1 MWSGW
6 LVRSLLVSA
15 VLVSCAHG
23 APDPRAFALD
33 ERGVPLTP
41 PAFPASFRAEVEQRV
56 TRAEGKTNVRPTL
69 DDDADVGEFPDEATE
84 PVLATVYHE
93 RRMQAERVDVHAPAP
108 VSFLFLF
115 SRGVA
120 YQLTDEACH
129 TAPIHHAMTNA
140 RLAQAAT
147 FLGKVNIT
155 RVAAFDDDVPDA
167 RSDSGSDSDA
177 DWTRTPLVR
186 RTVHPRPP
194 RVLRHRLRGTLV
206 QRGPGLRRVRG
217 GVRGARPG
225 RRTIQQTRSRRVP
238 SRRSRRPSIGVVTE
252 YLEWTPRR
260 SDPALFRP
268 PPASAGCVPSPSGT
282 LALAVERRN
291 TLHFNPA
298 RPQTRPGRDFFGGE
312 KRRAGAGAGARAG
325 AGPGGCGYTV
335 DADSSESGSGLGP
348 DSSRRGARTSRTRGT
363 RRRTRRRVRA
373 SPGGA
378 RFIHP
383 DEAAAA
389 RAAAAARGDRDPY
402 ETPRKIPDSN
412 RFDTAF
418 RHPRDRGRVR
428 PGVVAGFVEDKDDGS
443 GPTLGDGRRG
453 RRGGWGAGSCE
464 RGNAARRNRTT
475 TRCGREGAGSIETTR
490 EEAVRRA
497 LLVARAGVL
506 RIHRSRG
513 VYVVEFAVFQRRVD
527 VHPSRGFHRNHITTS
542 PRASH
547 ASSTLK
553 VRYRLRKSQ
562 TRTRRRG

>member
-15 VLVSCAHG
+15 VLVSCARG

-177 DWTRTPLVR
+177 DSDADARPSDSPSPSSGRASSATVSAERWSNVVPGYDASEEVFVVR
-186 RTVHPRPP
+186 DPDGGRFSKPVRD
-194 RVLRHRLRGTLV
+194 VF
-206 QRGPGLRRVRG
+206 RRAD
-217 GVRGARPG
+217 RGAV
-225 RRTIQQTRSRRVP
+225 ID
-238 SRRSRRPSIGVVTE
+238 VVTE

-298 RPQTRPGRDFFGGE
+298 HVPRLDPGETFLAE
-312 KRRAGAGAGARAG
+312 KNAAPGAGAGAGARAG
-325 AGPGGCGYTV
+325 AGPGAVGYTV
-335 DADSSESGSGLGP
+335 DADSSESGSGSGSGFVPPWRAHLTDAWDAEE
-348 DSSRRGARTSRTRGT
+348 DSSAS
-363 RRRTRRRVRA
+363 RA

-378 RFIHP
+378 RFFHP

-443 GPTLGDGRRG
+443 GPTPGTGV
-453 RRGGWGAGSCE
+453 GGGAGGGGGE
-464 RGNAARRNRTT
+464 
-475 TRCGREGAGSIETTR
+475 
-490 EEAVRRA
+490 
-497 LLVARAGVL
+497 L
-506 RIHRSRG
+506 
-513 VYVVEFAVFQRRVD
+513 
-527 VHPSRGFHRNHITTS
+527 
-542 PRASH
+542 
-547 ASSTLK
+547 
-553 VRYRLRKSQ
+553 
-562 TRTRRRG
+562 